1 VMDGMEVASV
11 IDDASAADADR
22 ERASIAVRAIARAV
36 AKYAV
41 TKAVEDK
48 SGKVMGRIANIGS
61 AMLERAD
68 VRSWHVLP
76 QEITLI
82 RVRVPAGTRAVRV
95 QVGDGTAVRT
105 VEIGDLVMRS
115 SELTIVPVRL
125 WRDPLPPR

>member
-1 VMDGMEVASV
+1 M
-11 IDDASAADADR
+11 
-22 ERASIAVRAIARAV
+22 SIAVRAVSRAV

-48 SGKVMGRIANIGS
+48 SGKVMGRIANIGG

-76 QEITLI
+76 QEITLL

-95 QVGDGTAVRT
+95 QVGDGSAVRT
-105 VEIGDLVMRS
+105 VEIGDLVVRPG
-115 SELTIVPVRL
+115 ELTIAPVRL
-125 WRDPLPPR
+125 WRDPPPPR